1 MEPEAALFL
10 KKVAKSVFIGFVW
23 LAITSVIAVKGDNAF
38 FEKNISLGNV
48 VFTTTVIV
56 RKAFPQGTHSSA
68 FLRAS
73 VPPW

>member
-10 KKVAKSVFIGFVW
+10 KRVAKSVFIGFVW

-48 VFTTTVIV
+48 VFYTWFVVSI
-56 RKAFPQGTHSSA
+56 F
-68 FLRAS
+68 FLIKIFRRMWLGK
-73 VPPW
+73 VE